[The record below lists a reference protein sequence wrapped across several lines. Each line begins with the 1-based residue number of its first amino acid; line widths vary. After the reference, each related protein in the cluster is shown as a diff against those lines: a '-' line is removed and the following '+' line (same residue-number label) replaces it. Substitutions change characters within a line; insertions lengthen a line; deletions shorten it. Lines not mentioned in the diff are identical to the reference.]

1 MDDLKIKIWFAGLP
15 IRNSEKISILQNN
28 ISLKDFWSC
37 KKNNYINLG
46 VDIIEADEIEKSK
59 NNSNNIE
66 ICEYLVNEK
75 IKFILYNELDYPES
89 LKNIYSPPIGIFTKG
104 NLPDF
109 NNSIAIIGARKASDY
124 GKTAAYK
131 LAYELASS
139 GIVVVSGM
147 ARGIDSCSHKGTIDG
162 NGITVAVMG
171 SGFKNIYPKENT
183 NLVDEI
189 IKKGCVVT
197 EYMPDMLPLA
207 CNFPERNRIIS
218 GLAKYLLVIEAGEK
232 SGTLITVSC
241 ALEQGKD
248 VFAVPGNIFSYGS
261 YGTNKL
267 IQDGAKPITCVQ
279 DILEEFNLN
288 YEKKSIKTL
297 DEYEDAILTLL
308 KIGGMKIEQILGNS
322 NLNSEIVLTTLSKLE
337 CRGIIKRVYGN
348 YYMLY

>member
-1 MDDLKIKIWFAGLP
+1 MDDLKMKIWFAGLP
-15 IRNSEKISILQNN
+15 IRNSEKISILENN
-28 ISLKDFWSC
+28 ISLKDFWSF

-59 NNSNNIE
+59 NISNIIE
-66 ICEYLVNEK
+66 ISEYLVNEK

-89 LKNIYSPPIGIFTKG
+89 LKNIYNPPIGIFIKG
-104 NLPDF
+104 NLPNF

-131 LAYELASS
+131 LAYELASH

-147 ARGIDSCSHKGTIDG
+147 ARGIDSCSHRGAIDG
-162 NGITVAVMG
+162 GGITVAVMG

-183 NLVDEI
+183 NFVGEI

-197 EYMPDMLPLA
+197 EYMPDMMPLA
-207 CNFPERNRIIS
+207 CNFPARNRIIS
-218 GLAKYLLVIEAGEK
+218 GLARYLLVIEAGEK

-267 IQDGAKPITCVQ
+267 IQDGAKPITCVK
-279 DILEEFNLN
+279 DILEEFNLD

-297 DEYEDAILTLL
+297 DEYEYTILSLL
-308 KIGGMKIEQILGNS
+308 KIGGMKIEQILENS